1 MSNNQWQGPGQP
13 GGPSGNHHYQGQ
25 PYPPQNQGNQPYP
38 QGGQQPYGQQQNY
51 GQPGQPQGYGQP
63 SQQQNYGQPSQQQNY
78 GQPGQQQNYGQPSQP
93 QGYGQPGQPQGYGQP
108 QNYGQP
114 SHDQAYGATGYGAPP
129 PQSKN
134 NKPLLIAL
142 IVVLVLLIG
151 AGGVYLATR
160 GKGKDEP
167 TAAPSVQQSSA
178 PTEASQ
184 KPTESTGP
192 TESTKPKPTETST
205 SPGTQPTTGA
215 NSNVPAFPESFG
227 EFADPGN
234 SSGDTNNILKVYI
247 RNRDFTA
254 FSVVFIDVAGNKDI
268 MAKALENPQTH
279 GDSICG
285 TTTGTTSE
293 GTFQTCYTDAHGGVL
308 TTTMLPATSTEDLA
322 AVTKEFLDAWQ

>member
-63 SQQQNYGQPSQQQNY
+63 GQP
-78 GQPGQQQNYGQPSQP
+78 QNYGQPSQP

-178 PTEASQ
+178 TTEASQ

-192 TESTKPKPTETST
+192 TERSTKPKPTETST

-215 NSNVPAFPESFG
+215 NPNVPAFPESFG